1 MNGMAQT
8 LLNVALKPRETDGEI
23 DKIKALFAQAVNT
36 ALEEDYVDT
45 FNICMALGIPHPEE
59 DEEYEEMWQS
69 LDDKFI
75 EFFGYSRHN
84 IPVLR

>member
-1 MNGMAQT
+1 MNEMAQT
-8 LLNVALKPRETDGEI
+8 LLNVALKPREEDGAI

-45 FNICMALGIPHPEE
+45 FDICMALGIPHPEE
-59 DEEYEEMWQS
+59 DEEYEKMWQS

>member
-1 MNGMAQT
+1 MNEMAQT
-8 LLNVALKPRETDGEI
+8 LLNVALKPREVDGEI

-45 FNICMALGIPHPEE
+45 FDICMALGIPHPEE
-59 DEEYEEMWQS
+59 EEEYEEMWQS
-69 LDDKFI
+69 LDDKFV
-75 EFFGYSRHN
+75 EFFGYSRHD